1 LIYPGN
7 REYVRTNVR
16 PGFFVGPGAGHLRQL
31 FSSGQSRA
39 NFATFAR
46 SVPTSKIQQF
56 SLKMSVKVSHLSK
69 LFATQLAVNDVS
81 FEAHKGEVLGFL
93 GPNGAGK
100 TTTMKIITGYLPA
113 SSGTA
118 QVSGF
123 DVAAQPLEAR
133 RRIGYLP
140 EHNPLY
146 RDMYV
151 REYLTF
157 TAGVHGVPQATKRV
171 AEMIERTGL
180 GSHRHKQINELSKGY
195 RQRVGLAQAMLHD
208 PEVLILD
215 EPTSGL
221 DPNQIVEIR
230 QLIKDLGREKT
241 VILSTHILGEVE
253 AVCDRAIIINRGKL
267 VADATIEELKRQFS
281 GQTVITV
288 EFAETVD
295 AKRLSSIQQ
304 VQSVKALE
312 KNRWQLHAAV
322 QDDIRADIFAFA
334 VANKLTLL
342 ELHKETYSVEDV
354 FQQLTK

>member
-1 LIYPGN
+1 
-7 REYVRTNVR
+7 
-16 PGFFVGPGAGHLRQL
+16 
-31 FSSGQSRA
+31 
-39 NFATFAR
+39 
-46 SVPTSKIQQF
+46 
-56 SLKMSVKVSHLSK
+56 MSVKVTHLSK
-69 LFATQLAVNDVS
+69 LFATQRAVDDVS
-81 FEAHKGEVLGFL
+81 FEAHQGEVLGFL

-118 QVSGF
+118 EVCGF
-123 DVAAQPLEAR
+123 DVINFPMEAR

-151 REYLTF
+151 REYLAF
-157 TAGVHGVPQATKRV
+157 TAGVHGVPQAAKRV
-171 AEMIERTGL
+171 AAMIERTGL
-180 GSHRHKQINELSKGY
+180 GSHRHKLVNELSKGY

-253 AVCDRAIIINRGKL
+253 AVCDRAIIINRGQL
-267 VADATIEELKRQFS
+267 VANAPIEELKRQFA
-281 GQTVITV
+281 GQSIVTA
-288 EFAETVD
+288 EFAEPTD
-295 AKRLSSIQQ
+295 AKRLGSIKN
-304 VQSVKALE
+304 VQSVQLLDH
-312 KNRWQLHAAV
+312 NRWQLSADAQH
-322 QDDIRADIFAFA
+322 DIRAEVFAFA

>member
-1 LIYPGN
+1 
-7 REYVRTNVR
+7 
-16 PGFFVGPGAGHLRQL
+16 
-31 FSSGQSRA
+31 
-39 NFATFAR
+39 
-46 SVPTSKIQQF
+46 
-56 SLKMSVKVSHLSK
+56 MSVKVSHLTK
-69 LFATQLAVNDVS
+69 TFQLQRAVDDVS

-100 TTTMKIITGYLPA
+100 TTTMKIITGYLPQTG
-113 SSGTA
+113 GT
-118 QVSGF
+118 VEVCGF
-123 DVAAQPLEAR
+123 DVSKKSMEAR
-133 RRIGYLP
+133 ARIGYLP

-151 REYLTF
+151 REYLHF
-157 TAGVHGVPQATKRV
+157 TAGVHHVAHARQRV
-171 AEMIERTGL
+171 EAMIERTGL
-180 GSHRHKQINELSKGY
+180 ESHRHKQISELSKGY

-253 AVCDRAIIINRGKL
+253 AVCDRAVIINKGKL
-267 VADATIEELKRQFS
+267 VADAAIEQLKQQFT
-281 GQTVITV
+281 GQSIVTA
-288 EFAETVD
+288 EFAEAAD
-295 AKRLSSIQQ
+295 AARLKNIAH
-304 VQSVKALE
+304 VQSVKNLG
-312 KNRWQLHAAV
+312 KNRWQLMASARH
-322 QDDIRADIFAFA
+322 DIRAEVFAFA

-342 ELHKETYSVEDV
+342 ELHKEVFSVEDV